1 MPRLYVISASVR
13 STSAGR
19 PLARWVTELAARQGG
34 FDVELLDLK
43 DVALPFMDESEHP
56 ESGIYAHQHTKDWSA
71 TIDAGD
77 CFVFVMP
84 MYNRGFGAAL
94 KNAIDHLHH
103 EWQNKPVGLISY
115 SAGTSGGAPAIEM
128 LRPVLA
134 MVGLRAA
141 EPTLSIPAI
150 DDHADGEGRFRAT
163 PDLEARTQA
172 VLTAVAELVPAA
184 EPQSEPA
191 SA

>member
-1 MPRLYVISASVR
+1 MPRLHIISASVR

-19 PLARWVTELAARQGG
+19 PLARWVAELAARQGG

-43 DVALPFMDESEHP
+43 DVALPFLDESEHP
-56 ESGIYAHQHTKDWSA
+56 ESGIYAHQHTKEWSA
-71 TIDAGD
+71 KIDAGD

-84 MYNRGFGAAL
+84 MYNRGFCASL
-94 KNAIDHLHH
+94 KNAIDHLYR

-115 SAGTSGGAPAIEM
+115 SAGSSGGAPAIEM
-128 LRPVLA
+128 IRPVLA
-134 MVGLRAA
+134 MVGLRTA

-150 DDHADGEGRFRAT
+150 ADHLDAEGRFRAT
-163 PDLEARTQA
+163 PDLETRTQA
-172 VLTAVAELVPAA
+172 VLTAVAELTRAP
-184 EPQSEPA
+184 EPQAEPA